1 MSSPAVPG
9 RHLLL
14 ALAVVAVWGSNFVVI
29 KHALADLPP
38 LLFAALR
45 FALAAVPA
53 MLLVRRPSVSW
64 RNLMGYGLLIG
75 VGQFALLYTAVK
87 ADISPGLASLV
98 IQSQVFFTLG
108 LAMLLTGERPQRFQW
123 VACAIAAGGIGV
135 IAWHTDG
142 TTTPLGLAL
151 ILGAALSWAG
161 GNTVGRA
168 AGRVDMLAYVVWSS
182 ACAAPVL
189 AVLSLWIEGVPAI
202 VHGLEQASAGTWL
215 AVAWQAVGNTLFGYG
230 VWAWLLSR
238 HAAASIAPM
247 ALLVPVFGM
256 SASSVL
262 LGEPL
267 PAWKLAA
274 AALVMVGLGINLFWP
289 TLQRRMAAV
298 QKF

>member
-1 MSSPAVPG
+1 MRPAPVPV

-38 LLFAALR
+38 LLFATLR

-53 MLLVRRPSVSW
+53 MLLVRKPAVSW

-75 VGQFALLYTAVK
+75 VGQFALLYTAIRG
-87 ADISPGLASLV
+87 DISPGLASLV
-98 IQSQVFFTLG
+98 VQSQVFFTLG

-123 VACAIAAGGIGV
+123 VACAIAAGGIAV
-135 IAWHTDG
+135 IGWHTDG
-142 TTTPLGLAL
+142 TTTPLGLVL
-151 ILGAALSWAG
+151 VLGAALSWAG
-161 GNTVGRA
+161 GNTLGRA
-168 AGRVDMLAYVVWSS
+168 AGRVDMLAYMVWSS

-189 AVLSLWIEGVPAI
+189 AVLSLWMEGAPAI
-202 VHGLEQASAGTWL
+202 TQGLTQASAGTWL
-215 AVAWQAVGNTLFGYG
+215 AVVWQAVGNTLFGYG

-256 SASSVL
+256 GASSVW

-267 PAWKLAA
+267 PGWKLVA
-274 AALVMVGLGINLFWP
+274 AALVLVGLGVNLLWP
-289 TLQRRMAAV
+289 VLRHRKV
-298 QKF
+298 C

>member
-1 MSSPAVPG
+1 MRPAPVPV

-29 KHALADLPP
+29 KYALADLPP
-38 LLFAALR
+38 LLFATLR

-53 MLLVRRPSVSW
+53 MLLVRKPAVSW

-75 VGQFALLYTAVK
+75 VGQFALLYTAIRG
-87 ADISPGLASLV
+87 DISPGLASLV
-98 IQSQVFFTLG
+98 VQSQVFFTLG

-123 VACAIAAGGIGV
+123 VACAIAAGGIAV
-135 IAWHTDG
+135 IGWHTDG
-142 TTTPLGLAL
+142 TTTPLGLVL
-151 ILGAALSWAG
+151 VLGAALSWAG
-161 GNTVGRA
+161 GNTLGRA
-168 AGRVDMLAYVVWSS
+168 AGRVDMLAYMVWSS

-189 AVLSLWIEGVPAI
+189 AVLSLWMEGAPAI
-202 VHGLEQASAGTWL
+202 TQGLIHASAGTWL
-215 AVAWQAVGNTLFGYG
+215 AVVWQAVGNTLFGYG

-256 SASSVL
+256 GASSVW

-267 PAWKLAA
+267 PGWKLVA
-274 AALVMVGLGINLFWP
+274 AALVLVGLGVNLLWP
-289 TLQRRMAAV
+289 VLRHRKV
-298 QKF
+298 C